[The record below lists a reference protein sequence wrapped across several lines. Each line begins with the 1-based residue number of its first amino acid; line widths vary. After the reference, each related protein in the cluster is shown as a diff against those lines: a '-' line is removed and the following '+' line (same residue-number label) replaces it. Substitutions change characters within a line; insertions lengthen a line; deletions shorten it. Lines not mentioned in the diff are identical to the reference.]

1 MATTQMLSL
10 GTSVP
15 DFSLPS
21 LEGRQV
27 RISDF
32 LGRRVILFMWASW

>member
-1 MATTQMLSL
+1 MATAQMLSL

-21 LEGRQV
+21 LDGRQI
-27 RISDF
+27 RLSDF